1 MIKNLCMIFSMLS
14 LNAPLFGQHPN
25 PDRTFTRMSDNK
37 TVVARIVSY
46 DGKKVILKVKGSKE
60 FTFDP
65 GIFIDTDQ
73 KHLDDWLLTSR
84 GLPARSDL
92 DTRIKP
98 GASFRVEMPGLAPTF
113 LKQPAGFTI
122 SIPPDYSYPN
132 PVPLLVFLNGGSG
145 NESLDAAK
153 SITEGK
159 SYVLVSLPFSSEIK
173 KDGPLGQSKKNM
185 ELIEAY
191 HEAMLKELQTLVPN
205 LSETHRILAGSS
217 NGAHIIGAAIA
228 LDWDCYL
235 DFFRGFVLWEGG
247 GSISRDFKAAKGK
260 GYCSWV
266 GWGGKS
272 EFKDFTIGVAKAM
285 DDSRMNITKEEIGSA
300 GHGMNKDAQLAVG
313 KWLSEV
319 AEPAFVRIS
328 ENN

>member
-1 MIKNLCMIFSMLS
+1 MNKKLFMILSALS
-14 LNAPLFGQHPN
+14 LNTLSFGQE
-25 PDRTFTRMSDNK
+25 PDSDRVFTRMSDNK

-46 DGKKVILKVKGSKE
+46 DGKKVILKVKGSRE

-65 GIFIDTDQ
+65 AIFINADRN
-73 KHLDDWLLTSR
+73 HLDDWLLASR
-84 GLPARSDL
+84 GMPARSDL

-98 GASFRVEMPGLAPTF
+98 GTSFRVEMPGLAPTYS
-113 LKQPAGFTI
+113 KQPAGFTV
-122 SIPPDYSYPN
+122 SIPPDYSYPD
-132 PVPLLVFLNGGSG
+132 PVPLLVFLNGASG

-153 SITEGK
+153 AITEGK
-159 SYVLVSLPFSSEIK
+159 SYVLVSLPFTSEIK
-173 KDGPLGQSKKNM
+173 KDGPLGQSKENM

-205 LSETHRILAGSS
+205 LSETHRVLAGSS

-228 LDWDCYL
+228 MDWDCYL

-247 GSISRDFKAAKGK
+247 GSISRDFKADKGK

-272 EFKDFTIGVAKAM
+272 EFKDFTVGVAEAM
-285 DDSRMNITKEEIGSA
+285 DDSRMDLTKEEIGSA
-300 GHGMNKDAQLAVG
+300 GHGMNKDAQLAVR

-319 AEPAFVRIS
+319 AEPAFLRMS
-328 ENN
+328 END